1 MGKKY
6 NMNKVRCLIGFL
18 FFNLIAIGQ
27 NQPKE
32 VVQEFFKAFHA
43 QDTIGLQQIC
53 HNNISMQ
60 TVTNAVEGSRLKV
73 ETAEEFYKSIA
84 GIPDTISFLEKITD
98 YKVQIEGN
106 MAHVWTSYEFY
117 INNQLSHVGVN
128 SFTMVK
134 EPDGVWK
141 IVHIIDTRR
150 KN

>member
-73 ETAEEFYKSIA
+73 ETAEES
-84 GIPDTISFLEKITD
+84 
-98 YKVQIEGN
+98 
-106 MAHVWTSYEFY
+106 
-117 INNQLSHVGVN
+117 
-128 SFTMVK
+128 
-134 EPDGVWK
+134 
-141 IVHIIDTRR
+141 
-150 KN
+150 